1 MACYINLRMIPKIFK
16 KRQKNLYFFYYFQGI
31 SFHFDQTKGK
41 TLHAA
46 FNKESYNMQNR
57 YQQV

>member
-1 MACYINLRMIPKIFK
+1 MLYKSKKIK
-16 KRQKNLYFFYYFQGI
+16 KRKKNLYFFYYFQDI
-31 SFHFDQTKGK
+31 SFHFEQAKSK

-46 FNKESYNMQNR
+46 FKKQSYNIQSR

>member
-1 MACYINLRMIPKIFK
+1 MLYKSKNDSLDFK
-16 KRQKNLYFFYYFQGI
+16 EKKKNLYFFCYFQGI
-31 SFHFDQTKGK
+31 SLHFDQTK